1 MHVKL
6 LKQRRLKK
14 MSEKRKAYDYS
25 TGEKLAAIMEEYGC
39 NVHKARYILGAQRTG
54 RPYKPHQGHGK
65 GYDYETFKDFDVNKH
80 KWHSKNGYQGLYT
93 NVGRGK
99 EISLASIV

>member
-1 MHVKL
+1 
-6 LKQRRLKK
+6 
-14 MSEKRKAYDYS
+14 MSEKRKEYDYS

-39 NVHKARYILGAQRTG
+39 NIYKARYILGAQRTG
-54 RPYKPHQGHGK
+54 RHYKPHQGHCK

-80 KWHSKNGYQGLYT
+80 KWHSKSGYQGLYT
-93 NVGRGK
+93 NVCRGK